1 MSNRIDITGQ
11 AAERTLIDNIAD
23 LTAIR
28 DTEHLEFS
36 LLKSLHQFL
45 QPQDLILYKRHNDGH
60 LLAEMRYTADGGDVQ
75 IDDLILPD
83 IMSKA
88 DFTETKQHTEVQD
101 NCALNLFSL
110 FESRFYQVFLLVQTE
125 QVLSAYNSDLVT
137 GLMDIYS
144 NFCNLLEDAQKD
156 QLTGLANRNSF
167 DKYIKK
173 IYQQVSQYSDMQAYA
188 DTAVKAPVYWMAILD
203 VDHFKSI
210 NDNFGH
216 LYGDEVLVLLAQTM
230 QNKLRRNDMLFRY
243 GGEEFVLIAECGD
256 ERAAREMFSRLRTAV
271 EQRNFPQ
278 LGQVTVSIGVTQISP
293 QVMPVT
299 LLEYADQALYHSK
312 DSGRN
317 QVTFYIDM
325 QSSDG
330 LTSGGV
336 KFDGGDVE
344 LF

>member
-1 MSNRIDITGQ
+1 MMNNPADHPGRG
-11 AAERTLIDNIAD
+11 AERTLIGNIAD
-23 LTAIR
+23 LTAVR

-36 LLKSLHQFL
+36 LLKSLHQLL

-75 IDDLILPD
+75 IDGLTVPEI
-83 IMSKA
+83 IGQA
-88 DFTETKQHTEVQD
+88 DFTSGNRYAEAHAD
-101 NCALNLFSL
+101 YALNLFSL
-110 FESRFYQVFLLVQTE
+110 FESRFYQVYLLVQTE
-125 QVLSAYNSDLVT
+125 NELSGYHSDLIT

-173 IYQQVSQYSDMQAYA
+173 IYQQVSQYSDLETETGGAG
-188 DTAVKAPVYWMAILD
+188 KAPVYWMALLD

-216 LYGDEVLVLLAQTM
+216 LYGDEVLVLLAQSM
-230 QNKLRRNDMLFRY
+230 QHKLRRNDMLFRY
-243 GGEEFVLIAECGD
+243 GGEEFVLVAECGD
-256 ERAAREMFSRLRTAV
+256 EHGAREMFERLRSAV

-278 LGQVTVSIGVTQISP
+278 LGTVTVSIGVTRISP
-293 QVMPVT
+293 QIMPVT

-317 QVTFYIDM
+317 QVTFYGDM
-325 QSSDG
+325 ES
-330 LTSGGV
+330 SGGLKV
-336 KFDGGDVE
+336 AGGEIE